1 MEQHRQTLR
10 EKADELRI
18 TPSDRVW
25 SRLERRL
32 DQDQGKIKLS
42 TIRRWL
48 AVAASILIVAIAY
61 FVAGPMPEK
70 SKKMVLVE
78 LKTPPS
84 ASFVSYQYANQVNA
98 IYERDSWKQI
108 SEGTKS
114 KLKGKTER
122 SSDPNIRSQED
133 TL

>member
-1 MEQHRQTLR
+1 MKRNTTSLR

-18 TPSDRVW
+18 TPTDRVW
-25 SRLERRL
+25 HRLERRL

-48 AVAASILIVAIAY
+48 AVAASILVVAIAY
-61 FVAGPMPEK
+61 FLTDPIPEK
-70 SKKMVLVE
+70 SRKMVLVE
-78 LKTPPS
+78 LESLPR
-84 ASFVSYQYANQVNA
+84 ASFASYQYANQVNA